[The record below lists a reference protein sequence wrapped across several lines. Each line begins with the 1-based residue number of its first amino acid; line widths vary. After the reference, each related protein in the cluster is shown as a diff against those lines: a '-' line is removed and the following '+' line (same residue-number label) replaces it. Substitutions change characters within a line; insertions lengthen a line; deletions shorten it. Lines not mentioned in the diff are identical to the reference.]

1 VETGKWRVID
11 EDGDE
16 LHYEYS
22 MVRVGAR
29 CSDGTTSSATG
40 RGACSWHGGV
50 AEWLYGA
57 QKSQVGGTGK
67 YMPQEQRVQAM
78 KEKAKARFKINK
90 NGLDLEEEIL
100 KLLFALGDK
109 N

>member
-1 VETGKWRVID
+1 
-11 EDGDE
+11 
-16 LHYEYS
+16 
-22 MVRVGAR
+22 
-29 CSDGTTSSATG
+29 
-40 RGACSWHGGV
+40 
-50 AEWLYGA
+50 
-57 QKSQVGGTGK
+57 
-67 YMPQEQRVQAM
+67 MPQEQRVQAM

>member
-1 VETGKWRVID
+1 
-11 EDGDE
+11 
-16 LHYEYS
+16 
-22 MVRVGAR
+22 
-29 CSDGTTSSATG
+29 
-40 RGACSWHGGV
+40 V